1 MDNAKK
7 LLMEEAIKLAYD
19 NLNNTINGP
28 FGAIIVKDNIIV
40 GRGANSVASTNDPT
54 AHAEVNAIRDAC
66 KNLNTFDL
74 DNCDIYTSCEP
85 CPMCLGAIYWAHLN
99 NIYYACDKKDAAEAG
114 FDDAFIY
121 NEFDLAID
129 KRSIPASQINQN
141 EAKKVFIKWIDK
153 QDKVCY

>member
-99 NIYYACDKKDAAEAG
+99 NIYYACDKKDAEEAG

-121 NEFDLAID
+121 NEFDLDID

-141 EAKKVFIKWIDK
+141 ESKKVFVKWIDK
-153 QDKVCY
+153 QDKICY

>member
-7 LLMEEAIKLAYD
+7 LLMEEAIKLAD
-19 NLNNTINGP
+19 NNLNNTINGP

-40 GRGANSVASTNDPT
+40 GRGANSVATTNDPT

-66 KNLNTFDL
+66 KNLNTFKL
-74 DNCDIYTSCEP
+74 DACDIYTSCEP
-85 CPMCLGAIYWAHLN
+85 CPMCLGAIYWAHIK

-121 NEFDLAID
+121 NEFDLDID
-129 KRSIPASQINQN
+129 KRSIPAKKINQ
-141 EAKKVFIKWIDK
+141 EDAKKVFVKWIDK
-153 QDKVCY
+153 QDKICY